1 MSKINDGGPAFAT
14 SVTETRVTK
23 REEGDAVL
31 TNYGSHPGMT
41 LRDYFA
47 AQALCGDMASQD
59 EDFRFYVSDRENVIV
74 ERAVLCYRFAD
85 AMLKAKEAKP

>member
-1 MSKINDGGPAFAT
+1 MSDNINNGGPAFPLAT
-14 SVTETRVTK
+14 SSGANK
-23 REEGDAVL
+23 WAQ
-31 TNYGSHPGMT
+31 GMT

-85 AMLKAKEAKP
+85 AMLKARDGDV